1 MGTREDRRVD
11 EKGRITIP
19 QEIRET
25 LQIDPGEEVAVEI
38 EGGRVVISPRISRSA
53 VVDRLGGCVDA
64 DSRAPDAE
72 PVDPAELKD
81 DWTSDLPN

>member
-19 QEIRET
+19 QKIRES
-25 LQIDPGEEVAVEI
+25 LQIDPGEEVAVEV
-38 EGGRVVISPRISRSA
+38 EDGRVVISPRISRSA

-72 PVDPAELKD
+72 SIDPTELKD